1 MSGLTDHQRG
11 VLISGMSDAS
21 CGLTL
26 GRSEAWVARK
36 RRILAALT
44 EPVQA
49 VAAVASTPWAPEA
62 DPFRDV
68 EARAEAV
75 AAPDPLPPGPKP
87 KARLVTDRAR
97 TWSRDN
103 RIEIVKPVTPRIVGW
118 ARRFVAAEWPVETV
132 AMLFDVDGG
141 DLAAA
146 LAGGRA
152 GE

>member
-11 VLISGMSDAS
+11 VLMSGMSDAS
-21 CGLTL
+21 CGMTL

-36 RRILAALT
+36 RRILAGLA

-49 VAAVASTPWAPEA
+49 IAAVASTPWSPEA
-62 DPFRDV
+62 DPFREV
-68 EARAEAV
+68 EARADQTPPAV
-75 AAPDPLPPGPKP
+75 EPTRPGPRP
-87 KARLVTDRAR
+87 KARPVTDRAR

-118 ARRFVAAEWPVETV
+118 ARRFVGADWPVETV

-146 LAGGRA
+146 LAEA
-152 GE
+152 PQ